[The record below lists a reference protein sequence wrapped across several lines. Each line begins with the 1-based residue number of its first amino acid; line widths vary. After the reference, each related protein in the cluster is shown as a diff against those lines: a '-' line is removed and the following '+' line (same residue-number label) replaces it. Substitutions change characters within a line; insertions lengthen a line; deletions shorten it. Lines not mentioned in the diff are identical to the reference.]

1 MKYTSSKRSLSLLLT
16 TTFLSPIGFLSTL
29 STKAEI
35 YKAACDEQ
43 TREMHEATYPK
54 PRFPDPDEPDPVIP
68 KCTVDFV
75 TNNQK
80 ITGPYQSIPT
90 SRVTSWSLTGESKTD
105 VSGKVAATV
114 AFGVIG
120 FLVSDPKKHD
130 YLLVVNGYD
139 VEGEKTFINM
149 RFTDGKQ
156 PKKLMTQ
163 LPMLTGL
170 GMGQKRTLKE
180 IKKIEKE
187 GISNNLDGSEGDP
200 YPENLY

>member
-1 MKYTSSKRSLSLLLT
+1 MKYTSTKRSLSLLLT

-35 YKAACDEQ
+35 YKAACDEKK
-43 TREMHEATYPK
+43 REIHEATYPK
-54 PRFPDPDEPDPVIP
+54 PRFPDPDEPEPVIP
-68 KCTVDFV
+68 KCTMDLV

-80 ITGPYQSIPT
+80 ITGPYKSIPT

-130 YLLVVNGYD
+130 YQLVVNGYD
-139 VEGEKTFINM
+139 VEGEKTFISL

-180 IKKIEKE
+180 IKKIEKD
-187 GISNNLDGSEGDP
+187 GISNNLNGSDGDP
-200 YPENLY
+200 YPETLY

>member
-43 TREMHEATYPK
+43 TKEIHEATYPK

-90 SRVTSWSLTGESKTD
+90 SRITSWSLTGESKTD

-200 YPENLY
+200 YPETLY

>member
-1 MKYTSSKRSLSLLLT
+1 MKYTSTKRFLYLLLT
-16 TTFLSPIGFLSTL
+16 TIFSSPIGFLSTL

-35 YKAACDEQ
+35 YEAACDEK
-43 TREMHEATYPK
+43 TREIYEATYLK
-54 PRFPDPDEPDPVIP
+54 PRFPDPDEPDPEIP
-68 KCTVDFV
+68 KCTMNFV

-80 ITGPYQSIPT
+80 ITGPYKTIPT

-139 VEGEKTFINM
+139 VEGEKTFINV

-156 PKKLMTQ
+156 PKKLIRE
-163 LPMLTGL
+163 LPMITGL

-180 IKKIEKE
+180 IRKIEKE
-187 GISNNLDGSEGDP
+187 GISNNLNGNEGDP
-200 YPENLY
+200 YPETLY

>member
-43 TREMHEATYPK
+43 TREIHEATYPK

-90 SRVTSWSLTGESKTD
+90 SRVTNWSLTGESKTD

-200 YPENLY
+200 YPETLY

>member
-16 TTFLSPIGFLSTL
+16 TIFSSPIGFLSTL

-43 TREMHEATYPK
+43 TREIHEATYPK

-68 KCTVDFV
+68 KCTMDFV
-75 TNNQK
+75 TTNQK

-139 VEGEKTFINM
+139 VEGEKTFINL

-200 YPENLY
+200 YPETLY

>member
-1 MKYTSSKRSLSLLLT
+1 MKNPLRKRTFSLLLST
-16 TTFLSPIGFLSTL
+16 LFLSPIGVLNNISSKAGTY
-29 STKAEI
+29 KAE
-35 YKAACDEQ
+35 CDEKK
-43 TREMHEATYPK
+43 REIHEANNPK
-54 PRFPDPDEPDPVIP
+54 PLFPDPDEPDPVIP
-68 KCTVDFV
+68 KCTMDFV
-75 TNNQK
+75 ANSQK
-80 ITGPYQSIPT
+80 ISGPYISIPT
-90 SRVTSWSLTGESKTD
+90 SRVTSWSITGESKTD

-114 AFGVIG
+114 AFGIIG

-139 VEGEKTFINM
+139 LEGNKSFINM

-187 GISNNLDGSEGDP
+187 GISTSLDGSNGDP
-200 YPENLY
+200 YPDTLY

>member
-1 MKYTSSKRSLSLLLT
+1 MKHPSNKRSLSLLLT
-16 TTFLSPIGFLSTL
+16 TIFLSPIGFLSTL

-35 YKAACDEQ
+35 YKAACDEK
-43 TREMHEATYPK
+43 TRQIHEATYPK
-54 PRFPDPDEPDPVIP
+54 PLFADPDEPDPVIP
-68 KCTVDFV
+68 KCTMDFV

-80 ITGPYQSIPT
+80 ITGPYKSIPT
-90 SRVTSWSLTGESKTD
+90 SRVTSWTLTGESKTD

-130 YLLVVNGYD
+130 YQLVVNGFD
-139 VEGEKTFINM
+139 VEGDKTFISL

-170 GMGQKRTLKE
+170 GMGQKRTLKDLA
-180 IKKIEKE
+180 I
-187 GISNNLDGSEGDP
+187 G
-200 YPENLY
+200 

>member
-200 YPENLY
+200 YPETLY

>member
-43 TREMHEATYPK
+43 TREIHEATYPK

-130 YLLVVNGYD
+130 YLLIVNGYD
-139 VEGEKTFINM
+139 MGGEKTFISL

-200 YPENLY
+200 YPETLY

>member
-35 YKAACDEQ
+35 YKAACDEK
-43 TREMHEATYPK
+43 TRQIHEATYPK
-54 PRFPDPDEPDPVIP
+54 PLFADPDEPDPVIP

-139 VEGEKTFINM
+139 LEGEKTFINL
-149 RFTDGKQ
+149 RFIDGKQ

-163 LPMLTGL
+163 LPILTGL

-200 YPENLY
+200 YPETLY

>member
-43 TREMHEATYPK
+43 TREIHEATYPK

-90 SRVTSWSLTGESKTD
+90 SRITSWSLTGESKTD

-200 YPENLY
+200 YPETLY

>member
-43 TREMHEATYPK
+43 TKEIHEATYPK

-200 YPENLY
+200 YPETLY

>member
-1 MKYTSSKRSLSLLLT
+1 MNYNSSKRSLSLLLT
-16 TTFLSPIGFLSTL
+16 TIFLSPIGLLSTL

-35 YKAACDEQ
+35 YKAACDEKA
-43 TREMHEATYPK
+43 REIHEATYPK
-54 PRFPDPDEPDPVIP
+54 PLFPDPDDPDPVIP
-68 KCTVDFV
+68 KCTMDFI
-75 TNNQK
+75 TTNQK
-80 ITGPYQSIPT
+80 ITGPYKSIPN
-90 SRVTSWSLTGESKTD
+90 SRVTNWTISGESKTS

-114 AFGVIG
+114 AFGLIG
-120 FLVSDPKKHD
+120 LLVSDPKKHD
-130 YLLVVNGYD
+130 YQLVVNGYD
-139 VEGEKTFINM
+139 VEGEKTFISL

-187 GISNNLDGSEGDP
+187 GISNNLNRSDGDP
-200 YPENLY
+200 YPETLY

>member
-43 TREMHEATYPK
+43 TREIHEATYPK

-200 YPENLY
+200 YPETLY

>member
-43 TREMHEATYPK
+43 TREIHEATYPK

-200 YPENLY
+200 YPESLY

>member
-16 TTFLSPIGFLSTL
+16 TTFLSPIGLLTTF

-35 YKAACDEQ
+35 YKAACDEK
-43 TREMHEATYPK
+43 TREIHEATYPK

-68 KCTVDFV
+68 KCTMDFV
-75 TNNQK
+75 ANNQK
-80 ITGPYQSIPT
+80 ITGPYKSIPT
-90 SRVTSWSLTGESKTD
+90 SRVTSWSITGESKTD

-139 VEGEKTFINM
+139 VEGEKTFISM

-156 PKKLMTQ
+156 PKKLITQ

-187 GISNNLDGSEGDP
+187 GISNNLNGGKGDP
-200 YPENLY
+200 YPDTLY

>member
-43 TREMHEATYPK
+43 TKEIHEATYPK

-114 AFGVIG
+114 AFGLIG

-200 YPENLY
+200 YPETLY

>member
-43 TREMHEATYPK
+43 TKEIHEATYPK

-180 IKKIEKE
+180 IKKIERE
-187 GISNNLDGSEGDP
+187 GISNNLDGSKGDP
-200 YPENLY
+200 YPETLY

>member
-130 YLLVVNGYD
+130 YQLVVNGYD
-139 VEGEKTFINM
+139 VEGEKTFISL

-187 GISNNLDGSEGDP
+187 GISNNLNGSDGDP
-200 YPENLY
+200 YPETLY

>member
-16 TTFLSPIGFLSTL
+16 TSFLSPIGLLTTL

-43 TREMHEATYPK
+43 TREIHEATYPK

-68 KCTVDFV
+68 KCTMDFV
-75 TNNQK
+75 TTNQK
-80 ITGPYQSIPT
+80 ITGPNQSIPT

-130 YLLVVNGYD
+130 YQLVVNGYD
-139 VEGEKTFINM
+139 VEGEKTFISL

-187 GISNNLDGSEGDP
+187 GISNNLNGSEGDP
-200 YPENLY
+200 YPETLY

>member
-43 TREMHEATYPK
+43 TREIHEATYPK

-170 GMGQKRTLKE
+170 GMGQKRTIKE

-200 YPENLY
+200 YPETLY

>member
-1 MKYTSSKRSLSLLLT
+1 MKHPSNKRSLSLLLT
-16 TTFLSPIGFLSTL
+16 TIFLSPIGFLSTL

-35 YKAACDEQ
+35 YKAACDEKTKQ
-43 TREMHEATYPK
+43 IHEATYPK
-54 PRFPDPDEPDPVIP
+54 PLFPDPDEPDPVIP
-68 KCTVDFV
+68 KCTMDFV
-75 TNNQK
+75 TNNKK
-80 ITGPYQSIPT
+80 ITGPYKSIPT
-90 SRVTSWSLTGESKTD
+90 SRVTSWTLTGESKTD

-139 VEGEKTFINM
+139 LEGKKTFINL

-163 LPMLTGL
+163 LPILTGL

-187 GISNNLDGSEGDP
+187 GMSDNLNRNEGNP